1 MFLNTG
7 GSWDNWAA
15 FAAAKPSYKLSTATP
30 FIIADVAGDY
40 HVYGFQFG

>member
-15 FAAAKPSYKLSTATP
+15 FAAAKPGYKLSTATP